1 MSVKI
6 IIFGVRDSEIE
17 LFQQLK
23 PKNFKLKLISDNLT
37 HENIVL
43 TAGYDGVLL
52 RANNLADAHNL
63 NQMKA
68 YGIRYI
74 FTRTVGY
81 NHIDLNQAQQNGQIV
96 AYVPSYSPYAVAD
109 LAFSLGIMQSRLL
122 PYTIRNTSQGD
133 FRINGNY
140 LTIEFQNMTVGIIG
154 TGKIGRAEARLWQG
168 VGAQVFAYDRHPKQ
182 ELANVVSYVTQ
193 KELLKSSDIVSL
205 HIPYIKGGNENFF
218 GKGQLIQMKASAV
231 LVNTSRA
238 EITDEEAIL
247 DAVEDHQIKAF
258 ATDVIKNEA
267 AYFGKK
273 IGLADGTVGRMQ
285 SLYPRVIVTPHLGS
299 FTNEAL
305 NDMIT
310 TSFLNFEHALAG
322 DFDDNFLVKPIT
334 IDE

>member
-1 MSVKI
+1 MSFKI

-23 PKNFKLKLISDNLT
+23 PKSFELKLISDNLT
-37 HENIVL
+37 HENVAL

-63 NQMKA
+63 NQMKS
-68 YGIRYI
+68 YGIHYI

-81 NHIDLNQAQQNGQIV
+81 NHIDLNQAKQNGQLI

-122 PYTIRNTSQGD
+122 PTAIANSAQGD
-133 FRINGNY
+133 FRINGAS
-140 LTIEFQNMTVGIIG
+140 LTTEFQNMTIGIIG
-154 TGKIGRAEARLWQG
+154 TGKIGQAEARLWQA
-168 VGAQVFAYDRHPKQ
+168 VGARVLACDFHPKA
-182 ELANVVSYVTQ
+182 ELAGIVSYVPQ
-193 KELLKSSDIVSL
+193 ADLLAQADVVSL
-205 HIPYIKGGNENFF
+205 HIPYTQ
-218 GKGQLIQMKASAV
+218 GKNDNIFAQAELAQMKANAV

-247 DAVEDHQIKAF
+247 DAVENHHIKAF

-273 IGLADGTVGRMQ
+273 IGSVDGTVGRMQ
-285 SLYPRVIVTPHLGS
+285 ALYPRVVVTPHLGS
-299 FTNEAL
+299 FTSEAL

-310 TSFLNFEHALAG
+310 TSFSNFAHALAG
-322 DFDDNFLVKPIT
+322 DFDDNFLVKPNLSKV
-334 IDE
+334 